1 MEKIFAILGMIFI
14 VGICYLFSKEKKD
27 INWKSVGCA
36 FLGQIILALI
46 LIKTPAWKV
55 VGWTSD
61 GVSWLLSQATEG
73 ISFVFGGLTTEYV
86 MFLNALLPIVFV
98 SAVVGVLFHFGI
110 IQKII
115 TFTGNIVARVLKVDT
130 LVAVNGITNM
140 FLGQTDAL
148 FVTKSYLPHATDSVI
163 FATLVGGMT
172 SISVAVVGLYASYG
186 ASMEWIIVSM
196 PLTVFSTFALT
207 QIVMPT
213 KFTPVEDLVI
223 EDDKGVN
230 FIDTMMA
237 YATTGFKSVI
247 GISVALMV
255 FLSMFAAV
263 NNLIGLIIPG
273 LTIEKILGI
282 FFYPLSL
289 LMGVPMNEVGIVSEI
304 LATKLATNEA
314 VAFALPQFAM
324 LSVNAKAMVTVALC
338 GFAGI
343 GSVGIL
349 IGTYSAIAPNKVPTV
364 AKLGIKALIVATLVN
379 LLTGSVIGFLIM

>member
-1 MEKIFAILGMIFI
+1 MEKMLAIIGMVVLIAIAFLI
-14 VGICYLFSKEKKD
+14 SKQKKD